1 MELKRGYK
9 YDPVEDTPEFKAI
22 EAELHAKII
31 EKMGGEM
38 NRGNAHM
45 YVKLKQEILKSDY
58 NIDWKSPQELNP
70 KIKFN

>member
-1 MELKRGYK
+1 
-9 YDPVEDTPEFKAI
+9 
-22 EAELHAKII
+22 
-31 EKMGGEM
+31 MGGEM

-45 YVKLKQEILKSDY
+45 YVKFKKEILKSDY

>member
-1 MELKRGYK
+1 
-9 YDPVEDTPEFKAI
+9 
-22 EAELHAKII
+22 
-31 EKMGGEM
+31 M

-45 YVKLKQEILKSDY
+45 YVKFKKEILKSDY